1 MPEIY
6 RRPGG
11 VVNSLGNRRLK
22 SHRLP
27 APRLPQS
34 KNDLSLRKSLRKWVG
49 WILAVRT
56 GSVDQAPG
64 VSPEKFSL
72 YLERIEIQYNH
83 LNGEVLKFKYYG
95 EQ

>member
-1 MPEIY
+1 
-6 RRPGG
+6 
-11 VVNSLGNRRLK
+11 
-22 SHRLP
+22 
-27 APRLPQS
+27 
-34 KNDLSLRKSLRKWVG
+34 
-49 WILAVRT
+49 
-56 GSVDQAPG
+56 